1 MVIEPAVEAA
11 VHVCSIVIS
20 LWPAYAVSAREA
32 GFLVNEGTCW
42 LPAQSGLPLTRRF
55 NSDRHWRVRPWHG
68 SKLIKGGVGRVM
80 NWSRAL
86 FRIWVAVAVAVSVS
100 WVVYL
105 GVYLYLG
112 HLKNPT
118 WPSAPHGL
126 PDWTMPI
133 IVFLTMAMVPAGL
146 FIVSLVGWV
155 CLRIGRRFCGR

>member
-1 MVIEPAVEAA
+1 
-11 VHVCSIVIS
+11 
-20 LWPAYAVSAREA
+20 
-32 GFLVNEGTCW
+32 
-42 LPAQSGLPLTRRF
+42 
-55 NSDRHWRVRPWHG
+55 
-68 SKLIKGGVGRVM
+68 M

-146 FIVSLVGWV
+146 SIVSIVGWV
-155 CLRIGRRFCGR
+155 CLRIGRRFAKDEMSRHSDSRRAHRGRK